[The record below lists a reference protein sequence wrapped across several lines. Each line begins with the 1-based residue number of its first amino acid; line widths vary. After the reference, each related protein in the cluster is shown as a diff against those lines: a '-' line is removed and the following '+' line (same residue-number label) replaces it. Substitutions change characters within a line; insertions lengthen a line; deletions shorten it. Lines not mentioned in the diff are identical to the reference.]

1 MSRIRNILFAAC
13 SALTLVGPPTVLVL
27 AAPQTAFAQ
36 YGGGPGGPGG
46 GGPGGGGGGGG
57 AGDEDEA
64 KRKKREKEFGALI
77 APLPKIRNAGP
88 CPFVKVLYDAARY
101 VEFKDNQES
110 FANVGYTGEIEN
122 ISSGC
127 AYKSDDPITVG
138 ARILFEFGRGPQ
150 SPGRQKT
157 FRYWVAVTD
166 RNHAVLQKAWFELP
180 ITFPAGQDRVS
191 ITDTLDKIV
200 IPRKDA
206 KVSGSNFEVL
216 VGFDVTPQMADFN
229 RQGKR
234 FRPDAGETA
243 QVAAAK
249 Q

>member
-1 MSRIRNILFAAC
+1 MSRLRHVLFAAC
-13 SALTLVGPPTVLVL
+13 SALTLVGPPAILTL
-27 AAPQTAFAQ
+27 ATPQSAFAQ
-36 YGGGPGGPGG
+36 MGGGPGGPGG
-46 GGPGGGGGGGG
+46 GGGGGSS
-57 AGDEDEA
+57 DDDEA
-64 KRKKREKEFGALI
+64 KRKKREKEFGAAI

-101 VEFKDNQES
+101 VEFKQSQEA
-110 FANVGYTGEIEN
+110 FADVGYTGEIEN

-127 AYKSDDPITVG
+127 AYKADEPITLG
-138 ARILFEFGRGPQ
+138 ARILFELGRGPQ
-150 SPGRQKT
+150 ASGRQKT
-157 FRYWVAVTD
+157 YRYWVAVTD

-180 ITFPAGQDRVS
+180 VTFPVGQDRVAV
-191 ITDTLDKIV
+191 TDQLNKII

-206 KVSGSNFEVL
+206 KVSGTNFEVL
-216 VGFDVTPQMADFN
+216 VGFDVTPEMADFN